1 MCRRQVVRALLT
13 VTPSNLTQLPM
24 TASPRHLT
32 DPLVDPE
39 PATPSDDS
47 IRVAQRLRETIR
59 HKLLNRPEAPPD
71 PYWTVGAD

>member
-1 MCRRQVVRALLT
+1 
-13 VTPSNLTQLPM
+13 M
-24 TASPRHLT
+24 TASPRQLT

-39 PATPSDDS
+39 PATPSDES